1 MWVGRGV
8 LEAKEK
14 NSGPEGWG
22 STPGSPPPSS
32 GQVAV
37 PSSKTGTRPSLQK
50 PLGEFVYPKRC
61 KKGLDWKRL
70 PAWPPGFHRLLCWEE
85 PRSPAHQLATS
96 QGPPPRGLRPDW
108 LEDGNRKVLGRA
120 ASAKSCVRALLEV
133 GRCREV
139 GTASGQLL

>member
-32 GQVAV
+32 GQVSV

-61 KKGLDWKRL
+61 KKGLGYSNI
-70 PAWPPGFHRLLCWEE
+70 PNSFNSMH
-85 PRSPAHQLATS
+85 
-96 QGPPPRGLRPDW
+96 
-108 LEDGNRKVLGRA
+108 
-120 ASAKSCVRALLEV
+120 ALIY
-133 GRCREV
+133 
-139 GTASGQLL
+139 S